1 MSVPKYQLQK
11 IPVSCL
17 PAPRPPHTGPLYRC
31 LSAFSPPGARLGSTP
46 QPVNMSVFG
55 RLYPGTFFPPV
66 FFSFSFMLPILR
78 ESRPVSLWAA
88 PSLICVGLC
97 SLVMGFRLSV
107 FGGRLLCDCSPHR
120 STQGRWSRV
129 LSGTRAHPAGVRTP
143 AHMVLHLCALTCEW
157 KLYVCPEAEC

>member
-11 IPVSCL
+11 IPVSCPH
-17 PAPRPPHTGPLYRC
+17 PAPHTQGPFTDVC
-31 LSAFSPPGARLGSTP
+31 VFSSRSQAGVYTTAGEH
-46 QPVNMSVFG
+46 VSVFG
-55 RLYPGTFFPPV
+55 RRYSGTFFPPV
-66 FFSFSFMLPILR
+66 FFSFSFMMPILR

-88 PSLICVGLC
+88 ASLICVGLC
-97 SLVMGFRLSV
+97 SLAMGFGLSV

-143 AHMVLHLCALTCEW
+143 AHVALHLCALTCEW